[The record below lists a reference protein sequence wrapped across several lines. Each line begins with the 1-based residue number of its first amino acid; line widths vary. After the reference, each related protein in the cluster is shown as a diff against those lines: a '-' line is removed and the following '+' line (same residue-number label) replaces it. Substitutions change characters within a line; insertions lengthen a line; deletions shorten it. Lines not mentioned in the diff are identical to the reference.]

1 MRGFSGSCS
10 VNFQKADTINR
21 IFSQYLLPPI
31 FLVWKPNMLFV
42 EQLFCVCE
50 TVWKVF
56 LEFITIILTKQGNR
70 KDIAS
75 QYNDIAQ

>member
-1 MRGFSGSCS
+1 M
-10 VNFQKADTINR
+10 
-21 IFSQYLLPPI
+21 PPV

-56 LEFITIILTKQGNR
+56 VEFITIILTKQGNR
-70 KDIAS
+70 KDITS

>member
-1 MRGFSGSCS
+1 M
-10 VNFQKADTINR
+10 
-21 IFSQYLLPPI
+21 PPV

-42 EQLFCVCE
+42 EQLFCVSE

-56 LEFITIILTKQGNR
+56 VEFITIILTKQDNR
-70 KDIAS
+70 KDITS